1 MKRAVYLLLLLA
13 GCEKARQDM
22 YDQPKYKPMAAS
34 TLFSDGGSA
43 RVPPAGI
50 MASARGPFA
59 GSSSGRLG
67 EDLTRSERDAAMAR
81 TLPYA
86 VDAALLARGQER
98 YDIYC
103 LPCHGAVGDGDGR
116 VVQRGFP
123 APEPLSTA
131 TLRSASDR
139 HLYEVISDGYGIMYP
154 FADKIEPSD
163 RWAVV
168 AFLRALQLSQHA
180 EAAGLPDTV
189 RAQLPRQ
196 EAPQ

>member
-1 MKRAVYLLLLLA
+1 
-13 GCEKARQDM
+13 
-22 YDQPKYKPMAAS
+22 
-34 TLFSDGGSA
+34 
-43 RVPPAGI
+43 

-103 LPCHGAVGDGDGR
+103 LPCHGAVGNGDGR

-123 APEPLSTA
+123 APQPFSAA

-180 EAAGLPDTV
+180 EVAGLPDPV